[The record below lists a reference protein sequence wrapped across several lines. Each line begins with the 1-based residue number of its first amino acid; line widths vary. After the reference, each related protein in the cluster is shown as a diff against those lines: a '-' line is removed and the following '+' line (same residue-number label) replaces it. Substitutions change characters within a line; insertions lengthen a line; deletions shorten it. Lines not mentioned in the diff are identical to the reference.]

1 MLKDLGPL
9 HYFLGPQ
16 LQYHSTGFSVHQTK
30 YAKDL
35 LTRFNMS
42 SGKPSPT
49 PYTSTACLTPNQG
62 HALSDPTNFC
72 SLVGALQYLTF
83 TRPDISFAVN
93 QVCQFMHSPT
103 DIHLTAAKCILRC
116 LSGSLHNVLFRPGS
130 LQLQAYADADWAD
143 STFDRQSTS
152 SYVVFLGSTPNHLGF
167 QEAGHRFSI
176 FNRDRISKSCLS
188 HR

>member
-1 MLKDLGPL
+1 MISSSLVHLLPSSLILSLLCNKPLCSRTSDPL

-30 YAKDL
+30 YTEDL
-35 LTRFNMS
+35 LT
-42 SGKPSPT
+42 
-49 PYTSTACLTPNQG
+49 
-62 HALSDPTNFC
+62 

-116 LSGSLHNVLFRPGS
+116 LSGSLHHVLFRPGS

-143 STFDRQSTS
+143 STFDHQSTS
-152 SYVVFLGSTPNHLGF
+152 GYVVFLGSTPNHLGF
-167 QEAGHRFSI
+167 QEAGHCFSI

>member
-1 MLKDLGPL
+1 
-9 HYFLGPQ
+9 
-16 LQYHSTGFSVHQTK
+16 
-30 YAKDL
+30 
-35 LTRFNMS
+35 MS
-42 SGKPSPT
+42 SCKPSPT
-49 PYTSTACLTPNQG
+49 PYTSTARLTPNQG
-62 HALSDPTNFC
+62 HALSDPTNFR

-116 LSGSLHNVLFRPGS
+116 LSGSLHHVLFRPGS

-143 STFDRQSTS
+143 STFDHQSTS
-152 SYVVFLGSTPNHLGF
+152 GYVVFLGSTPNHLGF
-167 QEAGHRFSI
+167 QEAGHCFSI